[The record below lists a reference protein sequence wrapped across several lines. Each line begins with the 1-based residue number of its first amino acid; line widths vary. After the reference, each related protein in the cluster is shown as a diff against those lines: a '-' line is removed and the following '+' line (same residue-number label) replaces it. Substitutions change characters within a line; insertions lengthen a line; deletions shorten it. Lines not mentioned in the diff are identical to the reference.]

1 MNYLKCLDCGITRN
15 LDEAPDCPVCRV
27 KQLHKKEA
35 ALFSRKTEE
44 GVKDDLESLK
54 IRRAF
59 KVTQLASL
67 EEKTERLEKVLKQQ
81 ARQLIKELKDLL
93 YP

>member
-1 MNYLKCLDCGITRN
+1 MRYLKCPDCGIITRN
-15 LDEAPDCPVCRV
+15 LDCPVCRV
-27 KQLHKKEA
+27 KQIHKKETA
-35 ALFSRKTEE
+35 ALK
-44 GVKDDLESLK
+44 V
-54 IRRAF
+54 RRAY
-59 KVTQLASL
+59 KISELSSL